1 LLNLVEVLLLYFD
14 PSRAHFTGRNGS
26 VVGGFQGREE
36 ELIDNDV
43 VNVNVESR
51 QLLNQ
56 SLRLKNRQKLR
67 NANAYERRLVLKN
80 EGN

>member
-1 LLNLVEVLLLYFD
+1 MLYFD